1 MGISELKLT
10 YLGRK
15 PRSFWRLF
23 WILPGPILWRLDQDL
38 IIKLGVNGE
47 GLRLTVPK
55 GFITDL
61 ASVPFL
67 LWMIFP
73 PHGPWAP
80 AAVAHDYLYSRFCKG
95 CSRFLADAIFRDLMH
110 ILGVWIPARI
120 PIYYAVRL
128 GGWPSFKLQEGE
140 TPLLKILRPVRMK
153 YWKEIRPLLRAEKAQ
168 ASSIQQAS

>member
-38 IIKLGVNGE
+38 VIKLGVNGE

-55 GFITDL
+55 GFVTDL

-80 AAVAHDYLYSRFCKG
+80 AAVAHDYLYSRFCEG

-110 ILGVWIPARI
+110 TLRVWIPARI

-128 GGWPSFKLQEGE
+128 GGWPSYKLREGE
-140 TPLLKILRPVRMK
+140 TPLLKILRPFRIT
-153 YWKEIRPLLRAEKAQ
+153 YWRQIRAERKAQ
-168 ASSIQQAS
+168 ASIHQAS